1 MAKGKPSSDEIVALV
16 VPIAEPMPEVAT
28 STMDEKDDDW
38 KLKTLVVLSSDGAG
52 PSELAGEIAEVV
64 VKPTT
69 IKKESK
75 TKQAAAEKKVVDL
88 TKEEDVKTKDGKR
101 QCIANTKQS
110 GYLVRC
116 SRGASYGPLCLT
128 HFQMKLA
135 AIALR
140 KAEQKKDDD
149 DDKKKKDAKK
159 LEEDTAEMNELMGGT
174 TL

>member
-38 KLKTLVVLSSDGAG
+38 KLKTLVVLPSDGAG

-75 TKQAAAEKKVVDL
+75 TK
-88 TKEEDVKTKDGKR
+88 T
-101 QCIANTKQS
+101 S
-110 GYLVRC
+110 
-116 SRGASYGPLCLT
+116 
-128 HFQMKLA
+128 
-135 AIALR
+135 
-140 KAEQKKDDD
+140 
-149 DDKKKKDAKK
+149 
-159 LEEDTAEMNELMGGT
+159 
-174 TL
+174 